1 MDTNSNKKSDKIN
14 KKRRRQ
20 ELEGDSDVS
29 ESYNE
34 EFNTT

>member
-1 MDTNSNKKSDKIN
+1 MDIDSNKKSDKIN

-20 ELEGDSDVS
+20 ELESNSDVS

>member
-1 MDTNSNKKSDKIN
+1 MDNDSNKKPDKIN

-20 ELEGDSDVS
+20 ELESDSDVS

>member
-1 MDTNSNKKSDKIN
+1 MDIDSNKKSDKIN

-20 ELEGDSDVS
+20 ELESDSDVS